1 MHLAIHLCSISCS
14 SCVIWSSKYSWR
26 VLYQNLFGRMCSL
39 LHYLQLVTQ
48 VLKKFLCYLK
58 LDNFS
63 SVLLL
68 FPLLTFFL
76 SSFSSLLISHSPE
89 FYCWDPTRWL
99 SYRSVLYPY
108 QAMFSIRQDVFTRR
122 LLIYSVQLVFQFLSS
137 NSFVVNILFSVFN
150 ILFKI

>member
-76 SSFSSLLISHSPE
+76 SSFSSLPPFLPSPLSLSWILLLRSYKLVVISFCVVS
-89 FYCWDPTRWL
+89 
-99 SYRSVLYPY
+99 
-108 QAMFSIRQDVFTRR
+108 
-122 LLIYSVQLVFQFLSS
+122 LSS
-137 NSFVVNILFSVFN
+137 NVLNKTRRVYKTFTNLFSATRVPVF
-150 ILFKI
+150 IK

>member
-76 SSFSSLLISHSPE
+76 SSFSSLPPFLPSPLSLSWILLLRSYKMVVISFCVVS
-89 FYCWDPTRWL
+89 
-99 SYRSVLYPY
+99 
-108 QAMFSIRQDVFTRR
+108 
-122 LLIYSVQLVFQFLSS
+122 LSS
-137 NSFVVNILFSVFN
+137 NVLNKTRRVYKTFTNLFSATRVPVF
-150 ILFKI
+150 IK

>member
-76 SSFSSLLISHSPE
+76 SSFSSLPPFLPSPLSLSWILLLRSYKMVVISFCVVS
-89 FYCWDPTRWL
+89 
-99 SYRSVLYPY
+99 
-108 QAMFSIRQDVFTRR
+108 
-122 LLIYSVQLVFQFLSS
+122 LSS
-137 NSFVVNILFSVFN
+137 NVLNKTRHVYKTFTNWFSATRVPIF
-150 ILFKI
+150 IK

>member
-76 SSFSSLLISHSPE
+76 SSFSSLPPSLPSPLSLSWILLLRSYKMVFISFCVVS
-89 FYCWDPTRWL
+89 
-99 SYRSVLYPY
+99 
-108 QAMFSIRQDVFTRR
+108 
-122 LLIYSVQLVFQFLSS
+122 LSS
-137 NSFVVNILFSVFN
+137 NVLNKTRRVYKAFTNWFSATRVPIF
-150 ILFKI
+150 IK

>member
-76 SSFSSLLISHSPE
+76 SSFSSLPPFLPSPLSLSWILLLRSYKMVVISFCVVS
-89 FYCWDPTRWL
+89 
-99 SYRSVLYPY
+99 
-108 QAMFSIRQDVFTRR
+108 
-122 LLIYSVQLVFQFLSS
+122 LSS
-137 NSFVVNILFSVFN
+137 NVLNKTRRVYKTFTNLFSATRVPIF
-150 ILFKI
+150 IK